1 MKYFGIDRVIEP
13 VGTIPPTAWKIDN
26 SRELSPGEMRVS
38 LDMVKIEDSNFA
50 QIVSVANYVDSK
62 MKHRILDIVNIRGRI
77 ILDLP
82 FFLPLTFIT
91 FIPSVILAFIND
103 ISFFILTL

>member
-1 MKYFGIDRVIEP
+1 MNASARNELASIK
-13 VGTIPPTAWKIDN
+13 
-26 SRELSPGEMRVS
+26 RELNSIISELESISKGVRNDFTGIGNNKCALPS
-38 LDMVKIEDSNFA
+38 LERISNMTPVPEP
-50 QIVSVANYVDSK
+50 IANIKY
-62 MKHRILDIVNIRGRI
+62 IVNIRGRI

-103 ISFFILTL
+103 ISFFGEVIIL